1 MKMIEAIVES
11 AKVGA
16 VRAALSG
23 LGMREVRVSGAAG
36 TDRRKGGR
44 AIWFPS
50 AYAAGRPEES
60 KIEVAV
66 DDASVENTVTAIIQ
80 AAKLVVMGNDDE
92 FASTVGD
99 AVRIRSMDERGLAL
113 PA

>member
-11 AKVGA
+11 EKVNA

-23 LGMREVRVSGAAG
+23 LGMSNLRISGAG
-36 TDRRKGGR
+36 GVERRKGGR

-50 AYAAGRPEES
+50 AYTAGRPEES

-66 DDASVENTVTAIIQ
+66 DDANVEDTVTAIIK
-80 AAKLVVMGNDDE
+80 AAKIVAMGNDDE
-92 FASTVGD
+92 FTSTVGD
-99 AVRIRSMDERGLAL
+99 SVRIRAMDEDGLSL